1 LRRITIVLVLF
12 MLGIGALVAC
22 GDEQAAP
29 PSSSSTTLPEI
40 TTTTVP
46 PPPLPLTGL
55 PTDDA
60 AALARPALV
69 VKLDNLEPKARPHA
83 GLNEADVVYEERVEG
98 AVTRLLAIFQS
109 TDAPTVGPVRS
120 ARTSDIGIFTPLNR
134 PLFVWSGANDFFA
147 RRIRDAAIVDVGYDA
162 ATSHYYRERSRNA
175 PSNLFITS
183 TADLVGDEGSR
194 AGGPPPALFEY
205 RAPGDSP
212 PNGASP
218 VAGVHIT
225 FGTGSGRADVEYRWD
240 GKGWARSQAGT
251 PYVDTAGVQI
261 APENVIVQFVPYAS
275 SGVNDSFGHAI
286 PEAQLVGD
294 GLAWV
299 LTDGKLIE
307 ARWWKPRLDAVTTFT
322 DASGAPVGLTPGN
335 TWVAL
340 PPPGAASVIH

>member
-1 LRRITIVLVLF
+1 
-12 MLGIGALVAC
+12 MSLGIGTLVAC
-22 GDEQAAP
+22 GGEEAAP
-29 PSSSSTTLPEI
+29 PSS
-40 TTTTVP
+40 TTTTRPETTTTTAP

-55 PTDDA
+55 PSDDA

-83 GLNEADVVYEERVEG
+83 GLNAADVVYEERVEG

-134 PLFVWSGANDFFA
+134 PLFAWSGANDFFRA
-147 RRIRDAAIVDVGYDA
+147 RIRDSAIVDVGYDA
-162 ATSHYYRERSRNA
+162 SSSHYYRESSRRA
-175 PSNLFITS
+175 PSNLFLSS
-183 TADLVGDEGSR
+183 TADLVGEAGGR
-194 AGGPPPALFEY
+194 AGGPPPALFQF
-205 RAPGDSP
+205 RLPGEP
-212 PNGASP
+212 PPSGASQ

-275 SGVNDSFGHAI
+275 SGVNDGFGHPI

-307 ARWWKPRLDAVTTFT
+307 AKWWKPSLDAVTTFT
-322 DASGAPVGLTPGN
+322 DASGAPMKLTPGR

-340 PPPGAASVIH
+340 PPPGAASVL